1 MRYLRFAAVAAFAI
15 STHLS
20 GGPVI
25 LTNNL
30 TEPLLGLDTLSTTV
44 WHAISFTT
52 DNNAYTLDSV
62 TLLMELGGVST
73 NAPSLQSLI
82 GNAAAQADIP
92 EADLYSDSSGSPGTL
107 ITALTAITS
116 YDTTLQDVTFTA
128 AGVTLLANSTY
139 WVVLRATSGVV
150 TWAYPTTNNGSGV
163 GFTDVYAFSN
173 TSGASWTVAT
183 GENPD
188 QAEVIG
194 DLAGVPEPSTLL
206 LAGLGFLAL
215 AVSLR
220 RRIV

>member
-30 TEPLLGLDTLSTTV
+30 TEPLLGLDTLSTTL

-62 TLLMELGGVST
+62 TLRMELGGVTT
-73 NAPSLQSLI
+73 NAASLI
-82 GNAAAQADIP
+82 GNAPAADIP
-92 EADLYSDSSGSPGTL
+92 EADLYSDSAGSPGAL
-107 ITALTAITS
+107 ITVLTATS
-116 YDTTLQDVTFTA
+116 AYDYTLQDVNFAA

-139 WVVLRATSGVV
+139 WVVLKATSGEV

-173 TSGASWTVAT
+173 TSGASWTVAGP

-194 DLAGVPEPSTLL
+194 DLASVPEPSTLL

-220 RRIV
+220 RRVV